1 MNSLRFFPRV
11 SDFFFVGSFG
21 TDPKN
26 PGWRIRHDPV
36 REICPEAAP
45 IGRLGFL
52 PEERMRSSR

>member
-1 MNSLRFFPRV
+1 V
-11 SDFFFVGSFG
+11 SPIFFFVGSFG

>member
-1 MNSLRFFPRV
+1 MNSLRFFPASLR
-11 SDFFFVGSFG
+11 FFFAGSFG

-26 PGWRIRHDPV
+26 PGWRIRHDPA
-36 REICPEAAP
+36 REIRPEAAP